1 MLAFLFRLETQD
13 GTPAEPGELRDED
26 GDAPPVLVVEET
38 T

>member
-13 GTPAEPGELRDED
+13 GTPAEPGEPRDED

>member
-1 MLAFLFRLETQD
+1 MLACLFKLETQD
-13 GTPAEPGELRDED
+13 DTPAEPGELRDED

>member
-1 MLAFLFRLETQD
+1 MPAFLFKLETQH
-13 GTPAEPGELRDED
+13 GTPAEPGELRDQD